1 MSKPEFE
8 IFYVTSVKREN
19 GKILGVSAIQHRAIP
34 PVRLYMEISHVFH
47 TQFTERQFVFLV
59 PFIVKN
65 EPLEV
70 SSFRLKVK
78 NENEEFLVVIPDN
91 IEQRQ
96 GLASLLEYVKAP
108 FDFI

>member
-1 MSKPEFE
+1 MSKPEFD

-19 GKILGVSAIQHRAIP
+19 GKIVGVSAVQHRAIP
-34 PVRLYMEISHVFH
+34 PVRLYMELSHVFH
-47 TQFTERQFVFLV
+47 TQFTGMQLIFLV

-78 NENEEFLVVIPDN
+78 KEKEEFLVVIPDN

-96 GLASLLEYVKAP
+96 GLASLPEYVRAP
-108 FDFI
+108 MDFI